1 MNENPILTVK
11 KLCVQ
16 INTSEGVIEPV
27 GGIDFTI
34 WPGQI
39 FALVGESGSG
49 KTLTALSINRLLP
62 NSAYICEG
70 TEIILGNIPLHTL
83 SENQMQKI
91 RGKKVAMI
99 FQDPALALNPVLT
112 IGKQLQESFKQKNG
126 KKISDDEIRE
136 KSITL
141 LDRVKI
147 NNPAFCLDKFP
158 HELSGGMKQR
168 VMIAM
173 ALSGEPDLLIA
184 DEPTTALDVTTQAE
198 VLALLKELNQKLNM
212 AILFIT
218 HDLGVVNEIA
228 DYVAVMKEGQIVEK
242 QAKKYFFKNASHP
255 YSLKLIHSMP
265 ENLPHKE
272 EPIVPEIGEEPILK
286 IENLK
291 VHFPIR
297 KGIFKRT
304 VGYVKAV
311 DDVSFE
317 LYEGQTLAVV
327 GESGSGKTSLGKAIL
342 RLIPAS
348 NGKVE
353 FLNTNFLSLS
363 SRKLREYRGSIQ
375 MIFQDPYSSVDPRM
389 TVSQIIEEGMLALK
403 IGTDAKE
410 RQDRIRVLLEDVGLS
425 MKLANRFPHE
435 LSGGQRQRV
444 SIARAL
450 AVGARLIVCDEP
462 TSSLD
467 LSVQAQILK
476 LLRKLQEDLAISYLF
491 ITHNMGVVKYVADT
505 VAVMY
510 QGKCVEYGSCRQVLE
525 NPQHAY
531 TKTLLASVPLLNV

>member
-1 MNENPILTVK
+1 MTHSTILTIK
-11 KLCVQ
+11 QLCVQ

-27 GGIDFTI
+27 SKIDFSI
-34 WPGQI
+34 LSGQI

-49 KTLTALSINRLLP
+49 KTLTALSINRLIP
-62 NSAYICEG
+62 ENAYLCEG
-70 TEIILGNIPLHTL
+70 SEIILNNIPLQTL
-83 SENQMQKI
+83 SENQMQKV
-91 RGKKVAMI
+91 RGKQVSMI
-99 FQDPALALNPVLT
+99 FQDPALALNPVLS
-112 IGKQLQESFKQKNG
+112 IGRQLQEAFKQKNG
-126 KKISDDEIRE
+126 KHYSNSEIRE

-147 NNPAFCLDKFP
+147 ADPELCLDKYP

-173 ALSGEPDLLIA
+173 ALSREPALLIA

-198 VLALLKELNQKLNM
+198 VLLLLKELNQKLGM

-218 HDLGVVNEIA
+218 HDLGVVNQIA
-228 DYVAVMKEGQIVEK
+228 DYVAVMQEGKIVEHHCK
-242 QAKKYFFKNASHP
+242 EDFFKKASHP

-272 EPIVPEIGEEPILK
+272 SEDFPDLEEKPILK
-286 IENLK
+286 IQNLK

-311 DDVSFE
+311 DDVSME
-317 LYEGQTLAVV
+317 LFEGQTLAIV
-327 GESGSGKTSLGKAIL
+327 GESGSGKTSLGKAVL
-342 RLIPAS
+342 RLIPS
-348 NGKVE
+348 MSGNIE
-353 FLNTNFLSLS
+353 FLNTNFLKLS
-363 SRKLREYRGSIQ
+363 AKELRRYRGSIQ

-389 TVSQIIEEGMLALK
+389 TVSQIIEEGMIALK
-403 IGTDAKE
+403 IGTDAHE

-425 MKLANRFPHE
+425 MKYANRFPHE

-476 LLRKLQEDLAISYLF
+476 LLKKLQEELAISYLF
-491 ITHNMGVVKYVADT
+491 ITHNIGVVKYLADT

-510 QGKCVEYGSCRQVLE
+510 QGKCVEYGSSQKVLGD
-525 NPQHAY
+525 PQHEY
-531 TKTLLASVPLLNV
+531 TKTLLASVPSL